1 MNTITTRVFGDYGQ
15 GTCNVCTSATNL
27 YVIMKF
33 HAGFDGIFFCSLCLC
48 RSPFRV
54 FREGSRRN
62 KITCHGVYITH
73 SSLPGMIIVF
83 VEVGAHNDEMRKR
96 VLVGMIV
103 VVTLGIRYILGCR

>member
-1 MNTITTRVFGDYGQ
+1 MNTITTRVFGDYGHGQ

-48 RSPFRV
+48 RFFSFRV
-54 FREGSRRN
+54 YLGEREGSRRN

-83 VEVGAHNDEMRKR
+83 VEVGAHNDE
-96 VLVGMIV
+96 
-103 VVTLGIRYILGCR
+103 